1 MILRAHVYYGG
12 INEVKK
18 IITSLLIIVCY
29 CFVGIQYAF
38 AQDYID
44 YSDYIAYEDIQ
55 TLDIQPLVNDNSPFH
70 YYHYADYRYIT
81 SDKNIIMDFLNELFP
96 LVVADKENEQ
106 QLKYAICI
114 QDAEFLNAIFVTQ
127 YSNVIYRKNGEWD
140 YGGPC
145 IADAETYEKVCEKY
159 IPLME
164 TEQIEKNPC
173 IGGHGDPD
181 PSDTLILAC
190 SEWAIDYILDAY
202 YKGAITYTDVFTEI
216 IDREYFCEVLYNLL
230 NNLGYTNSISGT
242 SSFEDIDSE
251 TVNVL
256 VSMGIIKGRNEKI
269 FAPDD
274 NITREEIAVIINRSM
289 EYMNIA
295 SESNDFIYEDDGDIS
310 EWAKESVYKLA
321 GSGIMNGDGTRFEP
335 HSNSSKEQAIA
346 ALMRLYYIITGN
358 N

>member
-1 MILRAHVYYGG
+1 MKM
-12 INEVKK
+12 KK

-38 AQDYID
+38 AQDYMD

-96 LVVADKENEQ
+96 LAVADKENEQ

-114 QDAEFLNAIFVTQ
+114 HDTEFLNEIFVTQ
-127 YSNVIYRKNGEWD
+127 YSNVIYRKNGAWD

-164 TEQIEKNPC
+164 TEQIEKKTS
-173 IGGHGDPD
+173 IIGHGDPII
-181 PSDTLILAC
+181 SDQLTVLSC
-190 SEWAIDYILDAY
+190 SDWAVNYITDAY
-202 YKGAITYTDVFTEI
+202 SKGIITYGDVFTDT
-216 IDREYFCEVLYNLL
+216 IDRKYFCEILYNLL
-230 NNLGYTNSISGT
+230 NSLGYTNGITGISR
-242 SSFEDIDSE
+242 FEDIDSE
-251 TVNVL
+251 AVNVL
-256 VSMGIIKGRNEKI
+256 ASMGIIEGRDGKI

-289 EYMNIA
+289 EYANIHT
-295 SESNDFIYEDDGDIS
+295 ESANFIYEDDADIS
-310 EWAKESVYKLA
+310 EWAKDSVHKLA
-321 GSGIMNGDGTRFEP
+321 GSGIMYGDETRFDP
-335 HSNSSKEQAIA
+335 KANCSKEQAIT

>member
-1 MILRAHVYYGG
+1 MKM
-12 INEVKK
+12 KK

-29 CFVGIQYAF
+29 CFVGIHYVF

-44 YSDYIAYEDIQ
+44 YSDYIAYEDID
-55 TLDIQPLVNDNSPFH
+55 TLDIQPLVNDNSPLH

-96 LVVADKENEQ
+96 LAVSDKENEQ

-114 QDAEFLNAIFVTQ
+114 QDAMFSNAIFVTQ

-145 IADAETYEKVCEKY
+145 IVDAETYEKVCEKY

-164 TEQIEKNPC
+164 IEQIEKESS

-190 SEWAIDYILDAY
+190 SEWATDYILDAY
-202 YKGAITYTDVFTEI
+202 YKGFITYTDVFTEI
-216 IDREYFCEVLYNLL
+216 IDRKYFCEILYNLFYS
-230 NNLGYTNSISGT
+230 LGYTSGINGISK
-242 SSFEDIDSE
+242 FEDIDSE
-251 TVNVL
+251 AVNVL
-256 VSMGIIKGRNEKI
+256 ASMGIIEGRDKKT

-274 NITREEIAVIINRSM
+274 NITREEIAVIINRIIECS
-289 EYMNIA
+289 NIHT
-295 SESNDFIYEDDGDIS
+295 ESVTFIYEDDADIS
-310 EWAKESVYKLA
+310 EWAKDSVYNIA
-321 GSGIMNGDGTRFEP
+321 GTGIMYGDEIRFEP
-335 HSNSSKEQAIA
+335 KANCSKEQAIA
-346 ALMRLYYIITGN
+346 VLMRLYYIITGE
-358 N
+358 